1 MKQHI
6 GYALAV
12 SPAIFGL
19 SLFACLFAWSVY
31 DFHATK
37 KMEAKAEE
45 AKHRPYHIDCER
57 PYVSR
62 DVDNYSIGSNN
73 GALYFTIDRIEYVAT
88 HTSCIAREN

>member
-1 MKQHI
+1 MKEQL
-6 GYALAV
+6 GYALVA
-12 SPAIFGL
+12 SPAIFVLGL
-19 SLFACLFAWSVY
+19 LAWSIY
-31 DFHATK
+31 DFETTK
-37 KMEAKAEE
+37 TMEVKAEE

-73 GALYFTIDRIEYVAT
+73 GALYYTIDGIEYVAT